1 MYTAKQMIVMRRD
14 LHMRK
19 GKIAAQAGHA
29 CVTAVLMALER
40 ENRLGQVYTQGDG
53 LCLRPSD
60 RPATPLSDWFQ
71 HGTAKVCVYV
81 DSE

>member
-29 CVTAVLMALER
+29 CVTRGAYGTGA
-40 ENRLGQVYTQGDG
+40 GKPSGAGVYPGDG

-60 RPATPLSDWFQ
+60 RPATP
-71 HGTAKVCVYV
+71 
-81 DSE
+81 